1 MNTLLWILQIVLAI
15 VFAGAGLVMLVKT
28 RVDLSKMFGDWVD
41 SIPASL
47 LKLLGLAELAAA
59 VGLVLPPLVGV
70 FPLLT
75 ALAAAG
81 LVIVMIGAIVIH
93 AGRSE
98 YQNVALNLTFAA
110 MAGVI
115 AFARL
120 GPYAF

>member
-41 SIPASL
+41 KVPAPL

>member
-28 RVDLSKMFGDWVD
+28 RADLSKMFGDWVD
-41 SIPASL
+41 NVPASL

>member
-41 SIPASL
+41 NVPASL